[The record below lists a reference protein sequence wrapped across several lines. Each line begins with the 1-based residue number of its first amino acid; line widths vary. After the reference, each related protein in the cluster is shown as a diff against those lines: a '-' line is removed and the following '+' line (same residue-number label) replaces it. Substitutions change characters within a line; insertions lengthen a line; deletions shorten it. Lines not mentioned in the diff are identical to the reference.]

1 MQQNERIKKLITKI
15 KKGDKKAFN
24 ELYKLTSGQTYFFI
38 LKIVQNEQD
47 AEDIL
52 QESYIKMLE
61 KIDEIDPDRNFTSW
75 FYQIAINKSKDLL
88 RRKNKVFFESID
100 NEEYDYIL
108 EENTE
113 FHPEEKVDKDELC
126 TQVMTAIDELTA
138 EKRACVIMK
147 YYAQMN
153 VNEIAEIL
161 NVPIGTVKHRLFS
174 ARKDIKSSFEKLG
187 KAALYTAAPIGII
200 VWALNRS
207 SLTVCAAFSASSASA
222 AVMTSIGNSISTA
235 STSAAASTGVAAKFA
250 TMSVVQKIAVS
261 TVAAT
266 LVSGSTVGTVTVIK
280 NVVQQNKPANVYTE
294 YVTTAPI
301 TADNTSCSELPF
313 TEETTFSYTQIPA
326 IADTDLSTQLS
337 TSPPKTHAQS
347 IASTLAP
354 TTEKPYSTTK
364 PVKTT
369 ATTTSTTTIT
379 TTKPP
384 TTAVT
389 TTEKQTTESQPETTE
404 KATQAPATLIINVLD
419 YDDNVVDT
427 LTLNVDAGT
436 ALTWDYLITL
446 VSQNGY
452 EAMAGIY
459 GEGIDTAA
467 QEGKT
472 YTFEALL

>member
-1 MQQNERIKKLITKI
+1 MQRNEKIKKLICKI

-24 ELYKLTSGQTYFFI
+24 ELYKLTSGHTYFFI

-52 QESYIKMLE
+52 QESYVKMLE
-61 KIDEIDPDRNFTSW
+61 KIDEIDPERNFTSW

-88 RRKNKVFFESID
+88 RRNNKVFFESID

-108 EENTE
+108 EESTE
-113 FHPEEKVDKDELC
+113 FYPEEKADKDELC
-126 TQVMTAIDELTA
+126 AQVMTAIDELTA

-153 VNEIAEIL
+153 INEIAEIL
-161 NVPIGTVKHRLFS
+161 NVPTGTVKHRLFS

-187 KAALYTAAPIGII
+187 KTAIYTAAPIGVI

-207 SLTVCAAFSASSASA
+207 SLTVCAAFSASTASSS
-222 AVMTSIGNSISTA
+222 VMTALSSSVSTVSSSTA
-235 STSAAASTGVAAKFA
+235 TASTGVAAKLA
-250 TMSVVQKIAVS
+250 TMSVTQKIVAG

-266 LVSGSTVGTVTVIK
+266 LVGGSTVGTVSVIK
-280 NVVQQNKPANVYTE
+280 NIVQQDQPTLAYTE
-294 YVTTAPI
+294 YVTTSEQFSDNI
-301 TADNTSCSELPF
+301 LYSETYTTGTTVETAS
-313 TEETTFSYTQIPA
+313 QIP
-326 IADTDLSTQLS
+326 ILNIIDSITQSNTKPTDSTTRPVTSS
-337 TSPPKTHAQS
+337 TIP
-347 IASTLAP
+347 P
-354 TTEKPYSTTK
+354 TTQ
-364 PVKTT
+364 VV
-369 ATTTSTTTIT
+369 TTTQPS
-379 TTKPP
+379 

-389 TTEKQTTESQPETTE
+389 TTAPTTAVPPTEKPTETTTAEPQTTE
-404 KATQAPATLIINVLD
+404 KVTQAPATLIISVLD
-419 YDDNVVDT
+419 YDDTVVDT
-427 LTLNVDAGT
+427 LTINVEAGT

-459 GEGIDTAA
+459 GDGIDTAA

>member
-61 KIDEIDPDRNFTSW
+61 KIDEIDPERNFTSW

-88 RRKNKVFFESID
+88 RRKNKVFFENID

-235 STSAAASTGVAAKFA
+235 SSSFAATSTGVAAKFA

-266 LVSGSTVGTVTVIK
+266 LVSGSTIGTVSVIK
-280 NVVQQNKPANVYTE
+280 NVVQQEQTTQFFTE
-294 YVTTAPI
+294 YVTTSEHFSENVFYSEA
-301 TADNTSCSELPF
+301 TSEEPSA
-313 TEETTFSYTQIPA
+313 ETTAQIPA
-326 IADTDLSTQLS
+326 LNIIDSIATSKTAHANISTNPTASATVPPTTQSPTTAQPSATAATTNAPSTTVPSTQKP
-337 TSPPKTHAQS
+337 TETTTAEPQ
-347 IASTLAP
+347 
-354 TTEKPYSTTK
+354 TTEK
-364 PVKTT
+364 V
-369 ATTTSTTTIT
+369 
-379 TTKPP
+379 
-384 TTAVT
+384 
-389 TTEKQTTESQPETTE
+389 
-404 KATQAPATLIINVLD
+404 TQAPATLIISVLD

-472 YTFEALL
+472 YTFDALL

>member
-61 KIDEIDPDRNFTSW
+61 KIDEIDPERNFTSW

-88 RRKNKVFFESID
+88 RRKNKVFFENID

-187 KAALYTAAPIGII
+187 KAALYTAAPIGVI

-207 SLTVCAAFSASSASA
+207 SLTVCAAFSASTASSS
-222 AVMTSIGNSISTA
+222 VMTALSSSVSTVSSSTA
-235 STSAAASTGVAAKFA
+235 TASTGVAAKLA
-250 TMSVVQKIAVS
+250 TMSVTQKIVAG

-266 LVSGSTVGTVTVIK
+266 LVGGSTVGTVSVIK
-280 NVVQQNKPANVYTE
+280 NIVQQDQPTLAYTE
-294 YVTTAPI
+294 YVTTSEQFS
-301 TADNTSCSELPF
+301 DNILYSE
-313 TEETTFSYTQIPA
+313 TYTTETTVETASQIP
-326 IADTDLSTQLS
+326 ILNIIDSITQSNTKPTD
-337 TSPPKTHAQS
+337 
-347 IASTLAP
+347 
-354 TTEKPYSTTK
+354 STTR
-364 PVKTT
+364 PV
-369 ATTTSTTTIT
+369 TSTTVPPTTQVET
-379 TTKPP
+379 TTKTL

-389 TTEKQTTESQPETTE
+389 TTTLTTTAPSTENPTETTTAEPQTTE
-404 KATQAPATLIINVLD
+404 KVTQAPATLIINVLD

-427 LTLNVDAGT
+427 LTINIEAGT

-459 GEGIDTAA
+459 GDGIDTAA